1 METFLYPKFEAVKS
15 FNTNKVLPNQPG
27 QLQLFDDLKNSANK
41 QTEDYEHEA
50 LVENFETRSIKIF
63 CSPLDISF

>member
-15 FNTNKVLPNQPG
+15 FNTNKVLPNEPG

-41 QTEDYEHEA
+41 QTEDY
-50 LVENFETRSIKIF
+50 
-63 CSPLDISF
+63 